1 LYEKRYT
8 LLSHSELSLAVRA
21 MIERVGA
28 MISVRLEQP
37 VDATGVR
44 ELNDLAFGSP
54 VEGRI
59 VESLR
64 AAPDCISL
72 VAIKNDLVVGHI
84 LFTPVSLTPPA
95 GLRVAGLGP
104 MSVLPEHQRAG
115 IGGQLIR
122 AGLEACR
129 EHGYSAVVV
138 VGHPEY
144 YPRFGF
150 EPAHTRG
157 LTLPDFDVPQE
168 VFMVV
173 ELHPGVREHLNG
185 AVRYRAEFAEA

>member
-1 LYEKRYT
+1 MN
-8 LLSHSELSLAVRA
+8 LLIDVRFERPIDAAGVRA
-21 MIERVGA
+21 V
-28 MISVRLEQP
+28 
-37 VDATGVR
+37 
-44 ELNDLAFGSP
+44 NDQAFGSA

-59 VESLR
+59 VDQLR
-64 AAPDCISL
+64 AAPGSISL
-72 VAIKNDLVVGHI
+72 VATKDDLVVGHI
-84 LFTPVSLTPPA
+84 LFTPVTLEPSV
-95 GLRVAGLGP
+95 GFGVAGLGP
-104 MSVLPEHQRAG
+104 MSVLPEVQRAG

-138 VGHPEY
+138 VGHPAY

-157 LTLPDFDVPQE
+157 LTLPDFDVPQD

-173 ELHPGVREHLNG
+173 ELDPDVRERLKG
-185 AVRYRAEFAEA
+185 AVRYRSEFAEA

>member
-1 LYEKRYT
+1 MVN
-8 LLSHSELSLAVRA
+8 S
-21 MIERVGA
+21 
-28 MISVRLEQP
+28 RLERPQ
-37 VDATGVR
+37 DAVAVTAV
-44 ELNDLAFGSP
+44 NDQAFGSP
-54 VEGRI
+54 LEGRI

-64 AAPDCISL
+64 AEPGSISL
-72 VAIKNDLVVGHI
+72 VATNNDVVVGHI
-84 LFTPVSLTPPA
+84 LFTAVGIEPA
-95 GLRVAGLGP
+95 VGFRVAGLGP

-115 IGGQLIR
+115 IGSQLIR

-129 EHGYSAVVV
+129 QHGYSAVVV

-157 LTLPDFDVPQE
+157 LTLPDFDVPQD

-173 ELHPGVREHLNG
+173 ELEAGVRERLKG
-185 AVRYRAEFAEA
+185 AVRYRSEFAEA

>member
-1 LYEKRYT
+1 
-8 LLSHSELSLAVRA
+8 
-21 MIERVGA
+21 
-28 MISVRLEQP
+28 MISVRAEGPL
-37 VDATGVR
+37 DATSVR
-44 ELNDLAFGSP
+44 EVNDQAFGSP

-64 AAPDCISL
+64 DASDCISL
-72 VAIKNDLVVGHI
+72 VATKNDLVVGHI
-84 LFTPVSLTPPA
+84 LFTPVSLTPSA

-173 ELHPGVREHLNG
+173 ELDPGVRERLKG
-185 AVRYRAEFAEA
+185 AVKYRAEFAEA